1 MRRAE
6 MSHGSLAVLDHRA
19 AWETRIVEPFE
30 TVHIFIPVLDLTE
43 LSDEIGKARI
53 DTLNCPIS
61 SERHDEVMLHLALSL
76 LPAIRN
82 PEQVSTL
89 FADHIYGAIRL
100 HLALTY
106 GGLIVP
112 QEQARGGLAP
122 WQERLVKELL
132 LDDLTG
138 NPSLAG
144 LAQACGVSTR
154 HFTRAFRESHGTAP
168 HRWLL
173 QQKVERAK
181 HLLATSALEI
191 SEIAHACGFADQSH
205 LTRVFRGLVGA
216 PPAAWRRARRH

>member
-1 MRRAE
+1 
-6 MSHGSLAVLDHRA
+6 
-19 AWETRIVEPFE
+19 
-30 TVHIFIPVLDLTE
+30 
-43 LSDEIGKARI
+43 
-53 DTLNCPIS
+53 
-61 SERHDEVMLHLALSL
+61 MLHLALSL

-100 HLALTY
+100 HLALNY

-112 QEQARGGLAP
+112 EEQSRGGLAP

-154 HFTRAFRESHGTAP
+154 HFSRAFRESHGAAP

-181 HLLATSALEI
+181 HLLASSALEI
-191 SEIAHACGFADQSH
+191 SEIAQACGFADQSH
-205 LTRVFRGLVGA
+205 LTRVFRGAVGA